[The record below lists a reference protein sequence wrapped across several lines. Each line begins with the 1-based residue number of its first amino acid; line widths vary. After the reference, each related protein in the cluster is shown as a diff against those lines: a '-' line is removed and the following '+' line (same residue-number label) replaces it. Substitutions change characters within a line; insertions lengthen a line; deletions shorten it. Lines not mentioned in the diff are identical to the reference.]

1 MHNITVIYFL
11 IKVMGALQGGGEW
24 RGTSFQPDGS
34 SGDYMTPTFALNY
47 RFFSKNRVTRDTI
60 AN

>member
-1 MHNITVIYFL
+1 
-11 IKVMGALQGGGEW
+11 MGALQGGGEW